1 MQGRQSISNMY
12 SRIRSTRQATRAKKG
27 PGAAHATSSRKLNK
41 KKYAALLA
49 EYLPRVIRTE
59 AENERALKLLEPLFD
74 KAVALEMK
82 GKTLSPEEGAVFDLL
97 TKLIA
102 DFESIAYPVE
112 EVTPRAMLQ
121 HCMDSH
127 DLKQA
132 DLVAVFGSAGRVS
145 DVLSGRRGISKA
157 QAKRLAAFFNLT
169 ADLFI

>member
-1 MQGRQSISNMY
+1 MQSRQSTSDMY
-12 SRIRSTRQATRAKKG
+12 SQIRSTRQATRTKKAH
-27 PGAAHATSSRKLNK
+27 GAAHANKGLKLNR

-82 GKTLSPEEGAVFDLL
+82 GKRLSPEEGAVFDLL

-112 EVTPRAMLQ
+112 EVPPRAMLQ
-121 HCMDSH
+121 HFMDSRGI
-127 DLKQA
+127 KQA
-132 DLVAVFGSAGRVS
+132 DLVPVFGSAGRVS
-145 DVLSGRRGISKA
+145 DVLSGRRNISKA
-157 QAKRLAAFFNLT
+157 QAKRLAAYFKVT